1 MEIRTTHLRYGVRFK
16 SIVCNKVYNKA
27 VWCAS
32 RVLAIQALDYLVTNS
47 EYDGSKQFQV
57 SVLATFRASSKT
69 VVSKTVVCK
78 SVVITKRSSLLSIT
92 QIGAILMVVS
102 R

>member
-1 MEIRTTHLRYGVRFK
+1 VEIRTTHLRYGVRFK

-47 EYDGSKQFQV
+47 EYAGSKQFQV

-69 VVSKTVVCK
+69 AVCK
-78 SVVITKRSSLLSIT
+78 SVVKTKRSSLLSIT

>member
-69 VVSKTVVCK
+69 VVCK